1 MDVLRRAI
9 VRVSRSWRG
18 LGSEQRIC
26 SVASLVL
33 FVTMLLPWYSLA
45 NGGNR
50 VGCAATHNVSAF
62 GVFSFVEAAILL
74 VSAGVLTL
82 MFFRGE
88 KRGFHL
94 PGGDGTVV
102 LAAGVWSGVLLFY
115 RVLDRP
121 PGNGCPV
128 GIEWGF
134 FLAFVAAGF
143 LAYAGARLRASHR
156 PEPPLPPARRP
167 APESPAP
174 PEPSESP
181 TQARPGEERFPG
193 QLSFDEAETQR
204 MRDR

>member
-1 MDVLRRAI
+1 MDAVRRA
-9 VRVSRSWRG
+9 VLRVSRSWRG

-26 SVASLVL
+26 AVAALVL

-45 NGGNR
+45 DGGKL
-50 VGCAATHNVSAF
+50 GCAKTHSVSAF
-62 GVFSFVEAAILL
+62 GVFSFVEAAVLL
-74 VSAGVLTL
+74 VSAGVLAL

-102 LAAGVWSGVLLFY
+102 LAAGAWTGFLLFY

-143 LAYAGARLRASHR
+143 LGYAGVRLQAAHR
-156 PEPPLPPARRP
+156 PEPPLPPTAEPPATRPVRRP
-167 APESPAP
+167 PAGDPDEP
-174 PEPSESP
+174 PI
-181 TQARPGEERFPG
+181 PG
-193 QLSFDEAETQR
+193 QMSFDEAETQR

>member
-1 MDVLRRAI
+1 MDAVRRAV
-9 VRVSRSWRG
+9 VRLGRSWRG

-26 SVASLVL
+26 AIAALVL
-33 FVTMLLPWYSLA
+33 FVTMVLPWYSLA
-45 NGGNR
+45 NGGK

-74 VSAGVLTL
+74 VSAGVLVL

-143 LAYAGARLRASHR
+143 LAYAGARLRAAHR
-156 PEPPLPPARRP
+156 PEPPLPPTRRVPARRLREPPQP
-167 APESPAP
+167 AAPAG
-174 PEPSESP
+174 EPADQDSI
-181 TQARPGEERFPG
+181 PG
-193 QLSFDEAETQR
+193 QMSFDEAETQR
-204 MRDR
+204 MRDV